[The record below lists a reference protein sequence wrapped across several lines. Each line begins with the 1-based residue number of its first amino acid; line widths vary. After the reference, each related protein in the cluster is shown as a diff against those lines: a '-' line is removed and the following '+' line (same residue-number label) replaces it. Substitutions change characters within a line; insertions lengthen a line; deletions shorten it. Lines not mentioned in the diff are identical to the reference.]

1 MNTAKRAA
9 QLLSTQNIRSFLDSA
24 EAFLFDCDG
33 KVLFFL
39 IKKLFVLASDG
50 ELWYQML
57 SWMVNLFD

>member
-50 ELWYQML
+50 EL
-57 SWMVNLFD
+57 